1 MQITKSKKEKKRLFE
16 YRQERNN
23 DMDTAVR
30 TRRNVYDSLSALRNR
45 VTSLA
50 SQSEDE
56 ALLAD
61 VVAMLSGEKRPCTYT
76 AEEFAGVLREA
87 DEDYKA
93 GRFVSQEELRERY
106 GL

>member
-1 MQITKSKKEKKRLFE
+1 METTTRTDSRSK
-16 YRQERNN
+16 
-23 DMDTAVR
+23 DI
-30 TRRNVYDSLSALRNR
+30 LSTLRKQ
-45 VTSLA
+45 VSTLA

-61 VVAMLSGEKRPCTYT
+61 ILAMLNGIKRPCTYT
-76 AEEFAGVLREA
+76 AEEFAGVLKES

-93 GRFVSQEELRERY
+93 GRYVSNEELFARY

>member
-1 MQITKSKKEKKRLFE
+1 METTTRTDSRSK
-16 YRQERNN
+16 
-23 DMDTAVR
+23 DI
-30 TRRNVYDSLSALRNR
+30 LSTLRKQ
-45 VTSLA
+45 VSTLA

-61 VVAMLSGEKRPCTYT
+61 ILAMLNGIKRPCTYT
-76 AEEFAGVLREA
+76 AKEFAGVLKES

-93 GRFVSQEELRERY
+93 GRYVSNEELFARY